1 MNKKLSSG
9 IKMVLVC
16 LTVSATFGF
25 WQLNAFA
32 GGTVSDASATG
43 STLSLTVE
51 GKTDANV
58 KAAVAVQVLDESE
71 NVLMM
76 QSITVKGGSFSGIID
91 LTGLELTAG
100 KTYKVQIADYDGG
113 DWKTTEFT
121 PTASATS
128 DTKPTE
134 STTVTTD
141 QGSGSNSSDSVS
153 SDNGSGSD
161 DANVSSKDA
170 AKTDAAKKAS
180 TKGTSKS
187 VAKSEAKVEEIEPTK
202 KEVKEEETP
211 VLKEEENPAEE
222 EKPEEK
228 KRGKDKATDSVK
240 TETKISEDKG
250 GLPLWAKLGIG
261 AAGVAA
267 AGFAV
272 YAIAKTLGAKKEN
285 E

>member
-1 MNKKLSSG
+1 MNKKLSSA

-16 LTVSATFGF
+16 LTVAATFGF
-25 WQLNAFA
+25 WQLNVFA
-32 GGTVSDASATG
+32 GGTVSNASATG

-76 QSITVKGGSFSGIID
+76 QSITVKDGSFSGVID

-121 PTASATS
+121 PTASAAS

-141 QGSGSNSSDSVS
+141 QGSGNNSSDSGT

-161 DANVSSKDA
+161 DTNVSPKDI
-170 AKTDAAKKAS
+170 AKTD
-180 TKGTSKS
+180 TSKA
-187 VAKSEAKVEEIEPTK
+187 VTAKTGTKKDGKAEAKVEEVEPTK
-202 KEVKEEETP
+202 EEVKEEKASALT
-211 VLKEEENPAEE
+211 EEAKPAEE
-222 EKPEEK
+222 EKIEEK
-228 KRGKDKATDSVK
+228 KPEKEKAVGGAK
-240 TETKISEDKG
+240 NETKIEADNG
-250 GLPLWAKLGIG
+250 GLPLWSKVCIG
-261 AAGVAA
+261 AGGLVAIGIA
-267 AGFAV
+267 I
-272 YAIAKTLGAKKEN
+272 YAILKTLASNKGKE
-285 E
+285 